1 MGQRELILKAKHRE
15 EERLFKIAQAQNLYV
30 VKIAQLGLEYTHRC
44 ATAAGRCNPNAS
56 RGHRRSSPAN
66 YLHLELLDLYRLL
79 AVEFVAAIGE
89 VRSLGYSVAAA
100 SASVSRRR
108 ACSDDTLMLRRAATA
123 RGESCRFKASKVA
136 RTML

>member
-1 MGQRELILKAKHRE
+1 LLKLKTYMWSKLLSLVWNTPTSA
-15 EERLFKIAQAQNLYV
+15 LLPPAD
-30 VKIAQLGLEYTHRC
+30 
-44 ATAAGRCNPNAS
+44 ATRTR
-56 RGHRRSSPAN
+56 RGHHRSSPAN

-100 SASVSRRR
+100 SASVSRQR
-108 ACSDDTLMLRRAATA
+108 ACSDDTLMFRRAATA